1 MEMNYEN
8 RNSSILSDSNSFN
21 KQASVDLKEEFIINT
36 NRKLKIK
43 QVKSIKLRIILIFIN
58 SKRNI
63 VGLLKFYIFYFH
75 VVKK

>member
-8 RNSSILSDSNSFN
+8 RNSSILSDSNTFN

-63 VGLLKFYIFYFH
+63 VG
-75 VVKK
+75 

>member
-8 RNSSILSDSNSFN
+8 RNSSILSESNTFN

-43 QVKSIKLRIILIFIN
+43 QVKSIKLRIIWIFIN

-63 VGLLKFYIFYFH
+63 VGLRKFYIFYFH